1 MKRLIVYLNGVRVG
15 LLSDTEEPTFAYDP
29 DWLATGPGYP
39 LSRQLPLDAETFSG
53 RAVRAFFSGLLPEA
67 EPRDRVAS
75 ILGVSSGND
84 FAILERIG
92 GDCAGAISLF
102 PEDLSLP
109 LSRTGNLHWLDEAA
123 LASIV
128 ERLPQQPLMAGE
140 VGLRLSLAGAQI
152 KLPVVLAEDGPTT
165 EARIALP
172 LDGTPSTHILKPEP
186 TRFPELVANEAWCV
200 AMAREVGLRVAEC
213 HQRII
218 GKTPCL
224 IVKRYDR
231 AANADGSVQ
240 RLHQEDFCQA
250 LGFPASRKYQQEGGP
265 SLKDCFSLIREWSSV
280 PVIDIRDFLDGV
292 IFATLTGNADAHSKN
307 FSFLYSGKERRLA
320 PLYDQVCTLAWPEL
334 SKHLSMKIGTA
345 GTLAAVSPEHFQQL
359 ATTARLSW
367 PMVRERLL
375 DMADR
380 IAGAC
385 RRFDGSPPEGAITVV
400 PVGIVLERAERIL
413 RLARKG
419 A

>member
-1 MKRLIVYLNGVRVG
+1 MKRLVVYLNGVRVG
-15 LLSDTEEPTFAYDP
+15 LLSDTEEPAFAYDP

-39 LSRQLPLDAETFSG
+39 LSRQLPLQVEPFSG

-67 EPRDRVAS
+67 EPRDRIAS
-75 ILGVSSGND
+75 ILGVSGGND

-92 GDCAGAISLF
+92 GDCAGAVSLF
-102 PEDLSLP
+102 PEDIPWPASQ
-109 LSRTGNLHWLDEAA
+109 TGNLRWLDEAA
-123 LASIV
+123 MASIV
-128 ERLPQQPLMAGE
+128 ERLPRQPLMAGE

-152 KLPVVLAEDGPTT
+152 KLPVVLSEDGGTT
-165 EARIALP
+165 GMRIALP
-172 LDGTPSTHILKPEP
+172 LEGTPSTHILKPEP
-186 TRFPELVANEAWCV
+186 ARFPGLVANEAWC
-200 AMAREVGLRVAEC
+200 MALARQVGLRVAEC

-218 GKTPCL
+218 GRTPCL

-231 AANADGSVQ
+231 AVNADGSVQ

-250 LGFPASRKYQQEGGP
+250 LGFPAYRKYQQEGGP
-265 SLKDCFSLIREWSSV
+265 SLKDCFGLIRECSSV

-292 IFATLTGNADAHSKN
+292 IFAVLTGNADAHSKN

-320 PLYDQVCTLAWPEL
+320 PLYDQVCTLVWPEL

-345 GTLAAVSPEHFQQL
+345 GTLAEVSPEHFQQL
-359 ATTARLSW
+359 AKAARLSW
-367 PMVRERLL
+367 PMVRERLT

-380 IAGAC
+380 IAEAC
-385 RRFDGSPPEGAITVV
+385 RRFNGSREGPAKEDEPGVV
-400 PVGIVLERAERIL
+400 VLERAERMG
-413 RLARKG
+413 RLARKV